1 MAYGYTTEAPMDSG
15 YIPPSSFLPG
25 RPDMPDSSL
34 PVIQAASTD
43 TLGRRNTIAKAL
55 PAMPA
60 SEIGDLSF
68 TNYRAVDA
76 AEQMQALAVGQADR
90 KYAEKVNRAQAKAEE
105 QALSDAVEKMN
116 KNSNAGQA
124 YRRSEHAKNKTRYHT
139 KQIAGGLGILGSL
152 FPIR

>member
-1 MAYGYTTEAPMDSG
+1 MDSG
-15 YIPPSSFLPG
+15 YVPPSSFLPG
-25 RPDMPDSSL
+25 RPDLPDASL
-34 PVIQAASTD
+34 PVMQAASTD
-43 TLGRRNTIAKAL
+43 ALGRRNTLAKAL

-90 KYAEKVNRAQAKAEE
+90 KYAEKANRAQTKAEE
-105 QALSDAVEKMN
+105 KALSDAVEKMN
-116 KNSNAGQA
+116 KNSSAGQA
-124 YRRSEHAKNKTRYHT
+124 YRRSEYAKNKTRYHT
-139 KQIAGGLGILGSL
+139 KQIASGLGILGSL

>member
-1 MAYGYTTEAPMDSG
+1 MAYGYSIAAPIDSG
-15 YIPPSSFLPG
+15 YIPPSNFLPG
-25 RPDMPDSSL
+25 RPDMPDASL

-43 TLGRRNTIAKAL
+43 TLGRRNTLAKSL

-90 KYAEKVNRAQAKAEE
+90 KYAERVNKAQTKAEE
-105 QALSDAVEKMN
+105 EAMNTYLEKVS
-116 KNSNAGQA
+116 KNANSRQA
-124 YRRSEHAKNKTRYHT
+124 YKMSETGKRRDRYYVN
-139 KQIAGGLGILGSL
+139 QIAGGLGALHLIY
-152 FPIR
+152 PIR

>member
-1 MAYGYTTEAPMDSG
+1 MSYGYTTEAPMDSG

-25 RPDMPDSSL
+25 RPDLPDSTL
-34 PVIQAASTD
+34 PVMQAASTD
-43 TLGRRNTIAKAL
+43 ALGRRNTLAKAL

-76 AEQMQALAVGQADR
+76 AQQMQALAVGQGDR
-90 KYAEKVNRAQAKAEE
+90 KYAEKVNRAQTKAEE

-116 KNSNAGQA
+116 RNSGASQA
-124 YRRSEHAKNKTRYHT
+124 YRRSEHAKKKTRYHT
-139 KQIAGGLGILGSL
+139 KQIAGGLGVLGSL

>member
-25 RPDMPDSSL
+25 RPDMPDASL
-34 PVIQAASTD
+34 PVMQAASTD
-43 TLGRRNTIAKAL
+43 TLGRRNTLAKAL

-76 AEQMQALAVGQADR
+76 AEQMQALAVGQGDR
-90 KYAEKVNRAQAKAEE
+90 KYAEKDE
-105 QALSDAVEKMN
+105 
-116 KNSNAGQA
+116 
-124 YRRSEHAKNKTRYHT
+124 
-139 KQIAGGLGILGSL
+139 
-152 FPIR
+152 

>member
-1 MAYGYTTEAPMDSG
+1 MSYGYTTEAPMESG

-25 RPDMPDSSL
+25 RPDLPDSSL

-43 TLGRRNTIAKAL
+43 ALGRRNTLAKAL

-76 AEQMQALAVGQADR
+76 AEQMQALAVGQGDR
-90 KYAEKVNRAQAKAEE
+90 KYAERMNKARAQARG
-105 QALSDAVEKMN
+105 QAMTDAVEKMSGN
-116 KNSNAGQA
+116 PSAGQA
-124 YRRSEHAKNKTRYHT
+124 YRRSEYAKKKTRHHT

>member
-25 RPDMPDSSL
+25 RPDMPDASL
-34 PVIQAASTD
+34 PAIEAASTD
-43 TLGRRNTIAKAL
+43 TLGRRNTLAKAL

-90 KYAEKVNRAQAKAEE
+90 KQAEKYNAAVSKAKGEQAQKYAEKT
-105 QALSDAVEKMN
+105 SDN
-116 KNSNAGQA
+116 YNASQA

-152 FPIR
+152 FAIR

>member
-15 YIPPSSFLPG
+15 YVPPSSFLPG
-25 RPDMPDSSL
+25 RPDMPDASL
-34 PVIQAASTD
+34 PAIQAASVD

-68 TNYRAVDA
+68 TNYRAIDA
-76 AEQMQALAVGQADR
+76 AQQMQALAVGQGDR
-90 KYAEKVNRAQAKAEE
+90 KYAEKMNRAQAKAEE
-105 QALSDAVEKMN
+105 QQLTDYVEKTG
-116 KNSNAGQA
+116 KNYGSKQA
-124 YRRSEHAKNKTRYHT
+124 YKRSEFAKNKSRYHT
-139 KQIAGGLGILGSL
+139 KQIASGLGILGSL